1 MHDDLNMHFKVSS
14 NRILKSI
21 KDSTN
26 FDEVRKIYTENY
38 ENNNKSEI
46 TELFKGY
53 TYSTLK
59 CLNCEA
65 KYYNFDMHLTFPLP
79 VPATDSSIY
88 IHFIPPH

>member
-1 MHDDLNMHFKVSS
+1 MHDDLNMHFKAGP
-14 NRILKSI
+14 NKMLKSI

-26 FDEVRKIYTENY
+26 FDEVKKSFIENY

-79 VPATDSSIY
+79 VPAANSSIS
-88 IHFIPPH
+88 IHFINP